1 MTHIPCSD
9 KIRASTCILHYD
21 KRMVLL
27 GEGPT
32 LLLDDGGK
40 MEPSYWTMTLCGG
53 RGKTPPVGG
62 GANLDGGKMEPSY
75 WLRTGDLLL
84 LLMTLN
90 FTSKQNRNLKA
101 TGDDFLMRV
110 SNR

>member
-32 LLLDDGGK
+32 LLLDNGGK
-40 MEPSYWTMTLCGG
+40 MKPSYSTMTLC
-53 RGKTPPVGG
+53 GG

-84 LLMTLN
+84 LLALVM
-90 FTSKQNRNLKA
+90 SSVP
-101 TGDDFLMRV
+101 G
-110 SNR
+110 